1 MGRCSDGPAD
11 AALAAACRCCAD
23 QWPQNMLSKGL
34 QITSG
39 APGRRAGQSPSGV
52 GPACGREPR
61 LRCRSV
67 GAGRTAAGLA
77 GGGGC
82 CSGGAGLR
90 VLTAQAGLR
99 VPTAHTTA
107 FTAAVSAWVKANVHC
122 PFVIIRRG
130 AVVSGGRPTP
140 YWPGT
145 HLHVD
150 CRAAGCCAFS
160 AKACRGKE
168 AHTLHVLGL
177 VDCATLPPL
186 PRCSAGERAHE
197 DRQPVPAAL
206 QPRALA

>member
-1 MGRCSDGPAD
+1 MGEEQRVRDLAVSCQLTPHSLPP
-11 AALAAACRCCAD
+11 AAAV
-23 QWPQNMLSKGL
+23 Q
-34 QITSG
+34 TSG
-39 APGRRAGQSPSGV
+39 RRTCFPRGCRSRRVREAGGQGRVRWMWAQPV
-52 GPACGREPR
+52 CGGKPR

-67 GAGRTAAGLA
+67 STSRAAAGLA

-82 CSGGAGLR
+82 CSGGAW
-90 VLTAQAGLR
+90 LR
-99 VPTAHTTA
+99 VPTAQTTA
-107 FTAAVSAWVKANVHC
+107 FTAVVSAWVKANVHC

-145 HLHVD
+145 HLHVG
-150 CRAAGCCAFS
+150 CRAAGRCAFS
-160 AKACRGKE
+160 AKAYSGKE

-197 DRQPVPAAL
+197 DWQPVPAAL